1 MPLMRLPRATRRR
14 GDRRGS
20 PILCHDDFSGT
31 GAAPVEPIRSGPWP
45 PFLYSSMIL
54 SAHPYLD
61 LHTALIIPALNEEES
76 LPRLLRS
83 LPPSLFQLVVV
94 ADNGSTDNTREVA
107 RRGGAV
113 VVTQRERGYGAACLA
128 ALEVLPPQIDTLVF
142 LQADC
147 SEDPTEAQRLLLPIA
162 HEQADLV
169 IGSRTLG
176 NAETGSLEA
185 HQVFGNRLA
194 TTLVRWIWGHRYT
207 DLGPFRAIRRS
218 ALEELQMRDRNYGWT
233 IEMQV
238 KAIQKG
244 LRIEEVPVSYFRRVG
259 ESKISGNLKASLR
272 AGWKIL
278 STIFLLRARE
288 ILKLQ

>member
-1 MPLMRLPRATRRR
+1 
-14 GDRRGS
+14 
-20 PILCHDDFSGT
+20 
-31 GAAPVEPIRSGPWP
+31 
-45 PFLYSSMIL
+45 MIL
-54 SAHPYLD
+54 SAHSYLD
-61 LHTALIIPALNEEES
+61 LRTALIIPALNEEES

-107 RRGGAV
+107 RRGGAL

-128 ALEVLPPQIDTLVF
+128 AIRALPTEIDTIVF

-147 SEDPTEAQRLLLPIA
+147 SEDPTEAQHLLLPIA
-162 HEQADLV
+162 QNQADLV

-176 NAETGSLEA
+176 NAEAGSLEP

-207 DLGPFRAIRRS
+207 DLGPFRAIRRD
-218 ALEELQMRDRNYGWT
+218 ALDLLDMKDRNYGWT
-233 IEMQV
+233 VEMQV
-238 KAIQKG
+238 KAVQRH
-244 LRIEEVPVSYFRRVG
+244 LRIQEVPVSYFRRVG
-259 ESKISGNLKASLR
+259 NSKISGNLYASIR

-278 STIFLLRARE
+278 TTIFALR
-288 ILKLQ
+288 ILEQFRRH